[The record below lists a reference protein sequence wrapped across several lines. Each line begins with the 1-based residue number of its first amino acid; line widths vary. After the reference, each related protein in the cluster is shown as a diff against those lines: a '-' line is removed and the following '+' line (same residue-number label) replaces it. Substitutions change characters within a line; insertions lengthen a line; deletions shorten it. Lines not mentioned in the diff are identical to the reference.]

1 MHVHMYTSGTVPY
14 VPTSPPST
22 EEHTSAQDELERENR
37 AYYYIQPV
45 PRTRIGGSPR
55 TRGPAPNPQPSPHT
69 HTVTHTHTPTRGNKS
84 LIPLSTFHFLYLS
97 TGTYRLPGTSMYCIL
112 STVVKK
118 IQNTLGPYITTLP
131 YLHLPP
137 LIIDH
142 HLYRQYVRKFAQLP
156 CRDDI
161 PSCKSV
167 HHLHHHQTR
176 IRVRRGV
183 PFPTM
188 YM

>member
-1 MHVHMYTSGTVPY
+1 MYTSGTVPY
-14 VPTSPPST
+14 VPTSPPS
-22 EEHTSAQDELERENR
+22 QYQRREKR
-37 AYYYIQPV
+37 AYYIQPV

-55 TRGPAPNPQPSPHT
+55 TRGPAPAHPPAQPTP
-69 HTVTHTHTPTRGNKS
+69 THTHTHTYTRGNKS
-84 LIPLSTFHFLYLS
+84 LIPLSTFHFLYS
-97 TGTYRLPGTSMYCIL
+97 TGTYLLPGTSMNTQYC
-112 STVVKK
+112 SKK
-118 IQNTLGPYITTLP
+118 SKIRLDHTYYCTLLY
-131 YLHLPP
+131 LPP

-142 HLYRQYVRKFAQLP
+142 HYRQYVRNFAQLP

-167 HHLHHHQTR
+167 HHHHHYHQTH

-183 PFPTM
+183 PFPM

>member
-22 EEHTSAQDELERENR
+22 KEHTSEQDELERENR

-55 TRGPAPNPQPSPHT
+55 TRGPAPNPQP
-69 HTVTHTHTPTRGNKS
+69 THTHTHTRGNKS

-97 TGTYRLPGTSMYCIL
+97 TGTYLLPGTSMYTQYC
-112 STVVKK
+112 SKK
-118 IQNTLGPYITTLP
+118 IQNTLGPYILP
-131 YLHLPP
+131 YLTLPP

-142 HLYRQYVRKFAQLP
+142 HLQAVCEKICAIAVQ
-156 CRDDI
+156 
-161 PSCKSV
+161 
-167 HHLHHHQTR
+167 
-176 IRVRRGV
+176 RRN
-183 PFPTM
+183 T
-188 YM
+188 